1 MTKALAMPRAI
12 RAVHADASEIS
23 KIVADIRGNIEAN
36 HAEIKK
42 TLDEAKEAH
51 GAELAKAHAQIETL
65 VTANEGLENRLRELE
80 QQMDRASAGG
90 RGERPKSA
98 GEQVA
103 DNEALKAFL
112 AKRSQSSVRME
123 ITSPDLEDTLITP
136 MRDGEIVRP
145 ARERLTIR
153 DLLSVG
159 QTTSNSIEYVE
170 QTGFTNNAKFV
181 SEGAQ
186 KPYSDLAYELRTTA
200 VRTLAHLFK
209 VSRQAWDDA
218 AVLRSDIDNE
228 GRYGLDVVEEAA
240 LLAGDGVGQNLF
252 GLIPQAD
259 VFDRGETGDSKLDTV
274 LRAKTQVRLN
284 YYEPNGLVLHPADYE
299 EMMLTKASDAG
310 VYVFGDPRS
319 GAEPT
324 PWGMRVVVTTAIDEG
339 DFLIG
344 DFRRAAT
351 IYDRMGTE
359 VLISSENADD
369 FEKNMLT
376 VRIEKRLA
384 LAVKRSS
391 AMVTG
396 SF

>member
-1 MTKALAMPRAI
+1 MTKALTMPRAI
-12 RAVHADASEIS
+12 RAVRADASDIS
-23 KIVADIRGNIEAN
+23 KIAADIRGNIEAN

-42 TLDEAKEAH
+42 TLEAAKEAH
-51 GAELAKAHAQIETL
+51 GADLAKAHAQIETL
-65 VTANEGLENRLRELE
+65 VNANEAFENRMRELE
-80 QQMDRASAGG
+80 QQMDRAAAGG
-90 RGERPKSA
+90 RAERPKSA
-98 GEQVA
+98 GQQVA
-103 DNEALKAFL
+103 ESDKLKEFL
-112 AKRSQSSVRME
+112 AKRSQSSIRME
-123 ITSPDLEDTLITP
+123 IMSPDLDNTLITP
-136 MRDGEIVRP
+136 LREREIVRP
-145 ARERLTIR
+145 ERERLTIR

-159 QTTSNSIEYVE
+159 QTTSPSIEYVA
-170 QTGFTNNAKFV
+170 QTGFTNNARFV

-240 LLAGDGVGQNLF
+240 LLAGDGAGQNLY
-252 GLIPQAD
+252 GLIPQSD
-259 VFDRGETGDSKLDTV
+259 TYDRGVTGDSKLDTV

-284 YYEPNGLVLHPADYE
+284 FYEPNGLVIHPADYE
-299 EMMLTKASDAG
+299 EMMLTKAVDAG

-319 GAEPT
+319 GGEPT

-376 VRIEKRLA
+376 IRIEKRLA
-384 LAVKRSS
+384 LAVKRGN
-391 AMVTG
+391 AMVSG

>member
-1 MTKALAMPRAI
+1 MSKALILPRAI
-12 RAVHADASEIS
+12 RAVRADASDMP
-23 KIVADIRGNIEAN
+23 KIAAEIRGTIEAN

-42 TLDEAKEAH
+42 TLEAAKEAH
-51 GAELAKAHAQIETL
+51 GAELAKAHAQIETI
-65 VTANEGLENRLRELE
+65 VAANEKMENRLREFE
-80 QQMDRASAGG
+80 QQLDRASAGG
-90 RGERPKSA
+90 RGDAPKSA
-98 GEQVA
+98 GQQLAES
-103 DNEALKAFL
+103 ETLKAFL

-123 ITSPDLEDTLITP
+123 INSVDLDTTLITP
-136 MRDGEIVRP
+136 QRDREIVRP
-145 ARERLTIR
+145 ERERMTIR

-159 QTTSNSIEYVE
+159 QTTSNSIEYVR
-170 QTGFTNNAKFV
+170 QSGFTNAAKFV

-186 KPYSDLAYELRTTA
+186 KPYSDLAYELKTTN

-209 VSRQAWDDA
+209 VTRQAWDDA

-228 GRYGLDVVEEAA
+228 GRYGLDVVEEGAI
-240 LLAGDGVGQNLF
+240 LEGDGAGQNLL

-259 VFDRGETGDSKLDTV
+259 TFDRGVSGDSKLDTI

-284 YYEPNGLVLHPADYE
+284 FYEPNGLVIHPADYE
-299 EMMLTKASDAG
+299 EMMLTKATDAG

-319 GAEPT
+319 GGEPN
-324 PWGMRVVVTTAIDEG
+324 PWGMSVVVTTAIDEG

-384 LAVKRSS
+384 LAVKRPN
-391 AMVTG
+391 AMVSG

>member
-12 RAVHADASEIS
+12 RAVRADAPDIS

-240 LLAGDGVGQNLF
+240 LLSGDGTGQNLF

-259 VFDRGETGDSKLDTV
+259 AFNRGASGDSKLDTV

>member
-12 RAVHADASEIS
+12 RAVRADASDIS

-51 GAELAKAHAQIETL
+51 GAELAKAHTQIETL

-136 MRDGEIVRP
+136 MREGEIVRP

-181 SEGAQ
+181 SEGTQ
-186 KPYSDLAYELRTTA
+186 KPYSDLAYELRTTP

-209 VSRQAWDDA
+209 VARQAWDDA

-324 PWGMRVVVTTAIDEG
+324 PWGMSVVVTTAIDEG

>member
-12 RAVHADASEIS
+12 RGVRADASDFT
-23 KIVADIRGNIEAN
+23 KVAAEIRGTIEAN
-36 HAEIKK
+36 HAAIKK

-51 GAELAKAHAQIETL
+51 GADLAKAHAEIERL
-65 VTANEGLENRLRELE
+65 VSANEQAENRISEIE
-80 QQMDRASAGG
+80 QRIDRARAGG
-90 RGERPKSA
+90 RDERPKSA
-98 GEQVA
+98 GEQAVE
-103 DNEALKAFL
+103 NEALKGFL
-112 AKRSQSSVRME
+112 AKRSQSSVRLE
-123 ITSPDLEDTLITP
+123 ITSPDLDNTLITP
-136 MRDGEIVRP
+136 QREREIVRP
-145 ARERLTIR
+145 ERERMTIR
-153 DLLSVG
+153 SLLSVG
-159 QTTSNSIEYVE
+159 STSSNSIEYVR

-186 KPYSDLAYELRTTA
+186 KPYSDLAYDLQTTP
-200 VRTLAHLFK
+200 VRTLAHMFK

-228 GRYGLDVVEEAA
+228 GRYGLDVVEENAI
-240 LLAGDGVGQNLF
+240 LEGDGSGQNLY
-252 GLIPQAD
+252 GLVPQAD
-259 VFDRGETGDSKLDTV
+259 TYDRAATGDSKLDTI
-274 LRAKTQVRLN
+274 LRAKTQIRLN
-284 YYEPNGLVLHPADYE
+284 FFEPNGVVLHPADYE

-319 GAEPT
+319 GGEPS
-324 PWGMRVVVTTAIDEG
+324 PWGMNVVVTTAIDEG

-359 VLISSENADD
+359 VLVSSENADD

-384 LAVKRSS
+384 LAVKRPN

>member
-1 MTKALAMPRAI
+1 MAKALLMPRAI
-12 RAVHADASEIS
+12 RAVRADASDIS
-23 KIVADIRGNIEAN
+23 KIAADIRSNIEAN

-42 TLDEAKEAH
+42 TLEAAKEAH
-51 GAELAKAHAQIETL
+51 GADLAKAHARIEALISTGE
-65 VTANEGLENRLRELE
+65 AFENRMREVE

-98 GEQVA
+98 GQQVA
-103 DNEALKAFL
+103 ESDALKAFL
-112 AKRSQSSVRME
+112 AKRSQSAIRME
-123 ITSPDLEDTLITP
+123 ITSVDLDDKLITP
-136 MRDGEIVRP
+136 MRESEIVRP
-145 ARERLTIR
+145 ERERLTIR

-159 QTTSNSIEYVE
+159 RTTSNSIEYIR
-170 QTGFTNNAKFV
+170 QTGFTNNARFV
-181 SEGAQ
+181 SEGAT
-186 KPYSDLAYELRTTA
+186 KPYSDLAYDVQTA
-200 VRTLAHLFK
+200 NVRTLAHLFK
-209 VSRQAWDDA
+209 VTRQAWDDA

-228 GRYGLDVVEEAA
+228 GRYGLDVVEEGA
-240 LLAGDGVGQNLF
+240 LLEGDGAGQNLL

-259 VFDRGETGDSKLDTV
+259 AYDRAVTGDSKLDAI

-284 YYEPNGLVLHPADYE
+284 FYEPNGVVLHPADYE
-299 EMMLTKASDAG
+299 EMMVTKASDSG
-310 VYVFGDPRS
+310 VYLFGNPTSGEEPR
-319 GAEPT
+319 
-324 PWGMRVVVTTAIDEG
+324 PWGLRAVITTAIDEG

-369 FEKNMLT
+369 FETNKLT
-376 VRIEKRLA
+376 IRIEKRLA
-384 LAVKRSS
+384 LAVKRPN